1 MARYGCYA
9 EGHCLLLG
17 DDVLGCAPDR
27 CNATHGSHALPCVRV
42 RPLTHAETHRCVYF
56 GDHITSDIVAT
67 RTRSHWQAFA
77 LVEEMLPQFSG
88 VAACAGGGEAPV
100 VGTAWGS
107 FWLGGGQGGAE
118 ARSWLGSRALDYAVG
133 TAADL
138 SDLIGAD

>member
-1 MARYGCYA
+1 M
-9 EGHCLLLG
+9 LLG

-27 CNATHGSHALPCVRV
+27 CNATLDPHALPCVRV

-107 FWLGGGQGGAE
+107 FWLGGGEGGAE
-118 ARSWLGSRALDYAVG
+118 ARSWLASRALDYAVG

-138 SDLIGAD
+138 SELIGSE

>member
-1 MARYGCYA
+1 MPRDTVCCSGMM
-9 EGHCLLLG
+9 CLG
-17 DDVLGCAPDR
+17 VLPTGAMQR
-27 CNATHGSHALPCVRV
+27 STHTHSHACACVLSR
-42 RPLTHAETHRCVYF
+42 TQTHRCVYF

-67 RTRSHWQAFA
+67 RTRSQWQAFA

-88 VAACAGGGEAPV
+88 VAACAGSGETPV